1 MELRLP
7 TPEQLE
13 TVYETDLRASFPP
26 AELKPLSSIRRMW
39 SAGRYRPWCL
49 FDGEEIVGAC
59 FLWLGEPG
67 WALLDYLCV
76 SPGRR
81 NGGTGAALVA
91 LMLDKEA
98 GTVIFAESEL
108 PSRAPDPAM
117 AERRLGF
124 YTRTGARIAGYN
136 TEMFGVAYRT
146 LYWSPAPVDEGELME
161 QHRFVYRSSF
171 TPERYARYVRIPL
184 PAGAAP
190 SEKVPWE
197 Q

>member
-7 TPEQLE
+7 TPEQLK
-13 TVYETDLRASFPP
+13 TVYETDLRDSFPP
-26 AELKPLSSIRRMW
+26 AELKPLRAMEKMW
-39 SAGRYRPWCL
+39 QEGRCRPWCL
-49 FDGEEIVGAC
+49 FDGEAIIGEC
-59 FLWLGEPG
+59 FLWLGGPG

-81 NGGTGAALVA
+81 NGGTGAALIR
-91 LMLDKEA
+91 LMLEKEA
-98 GTVIFAESEL
+98 GTVIFAESEVPEL
-108 PSRAPDPAM
+108 APDPAM

-124 YTRTGARIAGYN
+124 YARSGARTAGYD
-136 TEMFGVAYRT
+136 TEVFGVAYKT
-146 LYWSPAPVDEGELME
+146 LYWAASAVDEDELLE

-184 PAGAAP
+184 LPGAAP

>member
-13 TVYETDLRASFPP
+13 HLYETDLRASFPP
-26 AELKPLSSIRRMW
+26 AELKPLSSIQRMW
-39 SAGRYRPWCL
+39 QEGRYRPWCL
-49 FDGEEIVGAC
+49 FDGEEIIGAC

-81 NGGTGAALVA
+81 NGGTGAALIR
-91 LMLDKEA
+91 LMLEKEA
-98 GTVIFAESEL
+98 GTVIFGESEVPEL
-108 PSRAPDPAM
+108 APDPAM
-117 AERRLGF
+117 AKRRLGF
-124 YTRTGARIAGYN
+124 YARNGARTAGYE
-136 TEMFGVAYRT
+136 TEAFGVAYKT
-146 LYWSPAPVDEGELME
+146 LYWASGAVDEQALME
-161 QHRFVYRSSF
+161 QHRFIYRSSF

-184 PAGAAP
+184 PPGAAP
-190 SEKVPWE
+190 SPKVPWE